1 MKVMKTIKF
10 LSIIIAL
17 AIVAVAGAVEK
28 PKMNVVPLT
37 QERAVISIQN
47 NNAALFE
54 LSIVEK
60 NEFSE

>member
-1 MKVMKTIKF
+1 MKTIKF

-37 QERAVISIQN
+37 QKKAVISIQN
-47 NNAALFE
+47 TTLPY
-54 LSIVEK
+54 LS
-60 NEFSE
+60 